1 MYTLLTV
8 LIILICLLTILVVLV
23 QNSKGGGFTSGFAQ
37 TSQIM
42 GARKSADFLEKM
54 TWGLAIALVVFSL
67 LANFILPKKGENAGS
82 ASEVLEKVG
91 GSAPAPAPSSL
102 PSSPAPEQK

>member
-1 MYTLLTV
+1 MYTLITV
-8 LIILICLLTILVVLV
+8 LIIFICLLTILVILI

-42 GARKSADFLEKM
+42 GARKSADFLEKL

-67 LANFILPKKGENAGS
+67 VANFALPKKGDKAGA

-91 GSAPAPAPSSL
+91 GGAAPAPSSM
-102 PSSPAPEQK
+102 PTTPAPAQK

>member
-1 MYTLLTV
+1 MYTLITV
-8 LIILICLLTILVVLV
+8 LIILICLLTILVVLI

-42 GARKSADFLEKM
+42 GARKSADFLEKL

-67 LANFILPKKGENAGS
+67 VANFMLPKKGENAGS
-82 ASEVLEKVG
+82 ASEVIEKVG
-91 GSAPAPAPSSL
+91 GAAAPAPL
-102 PSSPAPEQK
+102 PSAPTPEKK